1 VGACEVADHSGGKS
15 EIIGLYLREALED
28 PEPRA
33 IFLLDPHG
41 DLMKKALPRVPSE
54 RLKSALQ
61 MLDSD
66 ESEDDFVLRLFE
78 QFGIDEDD
86 QGQRTTLIDPAHL
99 STDGFPGLQ
108 DGPQLVTFNRA
119 VALAREDL
127 PFLRAD
133 HPMVTGAL
141 DLLENVAGRVLDRAG
156 LAAGDLGGLVTV
168 STTGIAT
175 PSLDALL
182 IERMQLPRNIARL
195 PIFGLGCAGGVVGLA
210 RAANMAA
217 ALPGKP
223 VLCLVVELCTLS
235 FRRGDLQKSNIVA
248 TALFGDGAAAAL
260 LRCDGESGGAGE
272 GPAIIA
278 TGEHTWPKSLDIMG
292 WDVADDGLK
301 AIFSRDIPRLMQ
313 AELKPVVDDFLARQG
328 LRLAD
333 IDRFVCH
340 PGGPKVLD
348 AFEEVFGLE
357 AGALTEARGVLH
369 DYGNMSAASVLFV
382 LERMLG
388 QAGATGAAWGQALMT
403 ALGPGF
409 TAGFALLGGR

>member
-1 VGACEVADHSGGKS
+1 MPPAPRLLALASAVPPYALGQEEVVERVKRLFGRSAELDRLLPVFANSG
-15 EIIGLYLREALED
+15 IGRRYSSVPLEWYD
-28 PEPRA
+28 E
-33 IFLLDPHG
+33 PHG
-41 DLMKKALPRVPSE
+41 WAE
-54 RLKSALQ
+54 RN
-61 MLDSD
+61 
-66 ESEDDFVLRLFE
+66 
-78 QFGIDEDD
+78 
-86 QGQRTTLIDPAHL
+86 QRYL
-99 STDGFPGLQ
+99 
-108 DGPQLVTFNRA
+108 
-119 VALAREDL
+119 
-127 PFLRAD
+127 
-133 HPMVTGAL
+133 TGAL

-260 LRCDGESGGAGE
+260 LRYDGEKN

-313 AELKPVVDDFLARQG
+313 AELKPAVDDFLARQG

>member
-1 VGACEVADHSGGKS
+1 
-15 EIIGLYLREALED
+15 
-28 PEPRA
+28 
-33 IFLLDPHG
+33 
-41 DLMKKALPRVPSE
+41 
-54 RLKSALQ
+54 
-61 MLDSD
+61 
-66 ESEDDFVLRLFE
+66 
-78 QFGIDEDD
+78 
-86 QGQRTTLIDPAHL
+86 
-99 STDGFPGLQ
+99 
-108 DGPQLVTFNRA
+108 
-119 VALAREDL
+119 
-127 PFLRAD
+127 
-133 HPMVTGAL
+133 
-141 DLLENVAGRVLDRAG
+141 
-156 LAAGDLGGLVTV
+156 
-168 STTGIAT
+168 
-175 PSLDALL
+175 
-182 IERMQLPRNIARL
+182 
-195 PIFGLGCAGGVVGLA
+195 
-210 RAANMAA
+210 MAA

-313 AELKPVVDDFLARQG
+313 AELKPAVDDFLARQG

-357 AGALTEARGVLH
+357 TGALTEARGVLH